1 MCSFPPSSHA
11 LAPVKRKKHRDMRK
25 IPRER
30 GVPPIRRTVSEVRRK
45 CVAAI
50 GCVSCDQGIIAREM
64 HVICARSMRG
74 LCAVYVRSV
83 RDLSLSAPST
93 YVISSGYKKG
103 FGYLCGNYTGL

>member
-1 MCSFPPSSHA
+1 MCSFPPFSHA

-50 GCVSCDQGIIAREM
+50 GCMSCDRGIIARDM

-74 LCAVYVRSV
+74 LCAVF
-83 RDLSLSAPST
+83 LFLFLPHPHT
-93 YVISSGYKKG
+93 
-103 FGYLCGNYTGL
+103 

>member
-1 MCSFPPSSHA
+1 MCSFPPFSHA

-50 GCVSCDQGIIAREM
+50 GCVSCDRGIVARDLCA
-64 HVICARSMRG
+64 VYARSMRD
-74 LCAVYVRSV
+74 LCAICV
-83 RDLSLSAPST
+83 RDLCAIFLFLPHPQT
-93 YVISSGYKKG
+93 
-103 FGYLCGNYTGL
+103 

>member
-1 MCSFPPSSHA
+1 MCSFPPFSHA

-30 GVPPIRRTVSEVRRK
+30 GAPPIRRTVSEVRRK

-50 GCVSCDQGIIAREM
+50 GCVSCDRGIIARDM
-64 HVICARSMRG
+64 HVICA
-74 LCAVYVRSV
+74 RSV